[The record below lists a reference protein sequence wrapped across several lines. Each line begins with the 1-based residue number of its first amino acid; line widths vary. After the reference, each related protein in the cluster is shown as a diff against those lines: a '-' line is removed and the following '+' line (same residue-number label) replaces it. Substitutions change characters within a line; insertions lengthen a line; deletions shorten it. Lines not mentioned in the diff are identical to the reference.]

1 PPTTMSYTL
10 SLPDA
15 LPISPEARRRRLEG
29 LIIVATALAVVLFA
43 VFEFHL
49 PQSPGPGS
57 VGTNAVLVVLINL
70 NMILLILLVFLVGR
84 NIVKLIFERRRRIVG
99 AHLRTRLVGAFVG
112 VALLPATLLF
122 LVALVFV
129 GNSIER
135 WFNEQV
141 ESSLAGS
148 REIAQTYYRGL
159 GETAL
164 GFARGLAERLHA
176 EGLLAPERRD
186 ALKRFVD

>member
-84 NIVKLIFERRRRIVG
+84 KDRKS
-99 AHLRTRLVGAFVG
+99 TRL
-112 VALLPATLLF
+112 
-122 LVALVFV
+122 
-129 GNSIER
+129 NSSHQII
-135 WFNEQV
+135 
-141 ESSLAGS
+141 SYA
-148 REIAQTYYRGL
+148 
-159 GETAL
+159 
-164 GFARGLAERLHA
+164 
-176 EGLLAPERRD
+176 
-186 ALKRFVD
+186 

>member
-1 PPTTMSYTL
+1 FLSFVAVLGQKERSCLRLPL
-10 SLPDA
+10 SLSSGGSMPGSPD
-15 LPISPEARRRRLEG
+15 SPPPGQAAPPESRRRRLEG
-29 LIIVATALAVVLFA
+29 LIIIATAVAVVLFA

-49 PQSPGPGS
+49 PQSPGTGS
-57 VGTNAVLVVLINL
+57 VGTNAVLVVLIN
-70 NMILLILLVFLVGR
+70 LILLVFLVGR
-84 NIVKLIFERRRRIVG
+84 NIVKLIFERRRRIIG

-148 REIAQTYYRGL
+148 RE
-159 GETAL
+159 
-164 GFARGLAERLHA
+164 
-176 EGLLAPERRD
+176 
-186 ALKRFVD
+186 